1 MLNGL
6 KKRRYAACAV
16 MVAVATFSAPSF
28 AQDANTVKTQK
39 SKDPSTHVDYKSP
52 PAPVTKTE
60 ARSTKSAQGAAA
72 SSKTK
77 SSSNKVPADNHAKR
91 EMPF

>member
-1 MLNGL
+1 MSNGL
-6 KKRRYAACAV
+6 KKRGYSACVVMAV
-16 MVAVATFSAPSF
+16 VAMFNAPSF
-28 AQDANTVKTQK
+28 AQDANTVKTK
-39 SKDPSTHVDYKSP
+39 KDKDPATHVDYKSP
-52 PAPVTKTE
+52 PAPVTQTE
-60 ARSTKSAQGAAA
+60 ARSTQSAQNTAA